1 MTRVPTEREWVGV
14 AMDERVR
21 VVVSGGRIAEL
32 ALDAR
37 ALRAGNV
44 ELAEAVMG
52 AVNAALDSAAAELTK
67 DLPTV
72 EDARARLAEIREV
85 HADRM
90 RAASAAAKQNL
101 DQVAAFSALHLG
113 RHYG

>member
-1 MTRVPTEREWVGV
+1 MTRLPDEREWVGV

-21 VVVSGGRIAEL
+21 VVVRGGRIAEL
-32 ALDAR
+32 SLDAR
-37 ALRAGNV
+37 TLRAGNV
-44 ELAEAVMG
+44 ELAEAVMS
-52 AVNAALDSAAAELTK
+52 AANAALEFAAAELTK
-67 DLPTV
+67 DLPTI

-85 HADRM
+85 YADRM
-90 RAASAAAKQNL
+90 REASAAAKQNL